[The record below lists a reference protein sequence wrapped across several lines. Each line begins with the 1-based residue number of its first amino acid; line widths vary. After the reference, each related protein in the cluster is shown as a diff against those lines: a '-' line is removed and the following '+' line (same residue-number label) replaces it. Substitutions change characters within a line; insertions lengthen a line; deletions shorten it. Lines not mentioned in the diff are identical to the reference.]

1 METLV
6 DDLGA
11 DLLSIAGHK
20 FYTPKGVGALYVR
33 RGTSIDRLYVALA
46 MKAVGVQ
53 EPRAYCLRRRLGK
66 HRRWLKLRSTCPL
79 PLHYAHCFGTSFG
92 ECSGIVWRSTGAP
105 TRRLPNTLNVSFIDE
120 TGAHR
125 LTRIPSVAAST
136 GSACPTGDLKLSP
149 VLEAMGVAPE
159 AGRGAIRFSLRRW
172 TTLAE
177 IDDTVALLRCAIS

>member
-1 METLV
+1 M
-6 DDLGA
+6 
-11 DLLSIAGHK
+11 
-20 FYTPKGVGALYVR
+20 
-33 RGTSIDRLYVALA
+33 ALA

-53 EPRAYCLRRRLGK
+53 EPRAYWLRRRLGK

-92 ECSGIVWRSTGAP
+92 ECLGIVWLNGRP

-120 TGAHR
+120 IGADLLAR
-125 LTRIPSVAAST
+125 VPSVAAST
-136 GSACPTGDLKLSP
+136 GSACHTGDLKLSP

-159 AGRGAIRFSLRRW
+159 AGRGAIRFSLGRW

-177 IDDTVALLRCAIS
+177 IDETVALLRRAIS